1 MMILARYVLREHIG
15 PFIFA
20 FVIITFILILD
31 FIPDL
36 VEMVVGKDLSAWII
50 FKVFIFQFGWIV
62 ALSVPMSVLVATL
75 MAYGRMTNDLE
86 ITAVKAAGVPVIR
99 VIMPVLLASLVVG
112 AGMVVFN
119 NRVLPDMNHR
129 ARVLM
134 QDIRRLRPTLQIRSG
149 AFVTD
154 IPGYIILIDSVN
166 HTTSDLKGVKILEL
180 AKGKKA
186 PRTIVAESGHMEFA
200 PNGNDLIFDLR
211 NGEIH
216 EYSEQNQED
225 YRRVAF
231 AEQRILVRDVSREF
245 EESADDFRTDREKS
259 AQRML
264 ADIEKWK
271 GNIKPYRY
279 KITNIVGEEIDR
291 LTADSLPQ
299 PLDTGLT
306 LTASME
312 HLKRA
317 VQSQVLRISR
327 EADGVRTQQK
337 MIDSYLVEV
346 HKKYAL
352 PTACVVFVL
361 IGAPLGVI
369 ARRGSMGISIGIS
382 LGLFILYWAFL
393 IGGEDLAD
401 RGMVEPWL
409 SMWAANILIGGIGL
423 YLIYIVSTEQPF
435 WGPFDL
441 RAYRRKSR

>member
-1 MMILARYVLREHIG
+1 MLILARYVIREHIG
-15 PFIFA
+15 PFILA

-36 VEMVVGKDLSAWII
+36 VEMVVGKDLSAWVI

-99 VIMPVLLASLVVG
+99 VITPLLLISLVIG
-112 AGMVVFN
+112 YGMVLFN

-134 QDIRRLRPTLQIRSG
+134 QDIKRLRPTLQIRSG

-154 IPGYIILIDSVN
+154 IPGYIILIDSVE
-166 HTTSDLKGVKILEL
+166 HTTSELVGVKILEM
-180 AKGKKA
+180 AKRDEA
-186 PRTIVAESGHMEFA
+186 PRTIVAQSGHMEFA
-200 PNGNDLIFDLR
+200 ENGTDLIFDLR

-216 EYSEQNQED
+216 EYDKEKKEN
-225 YRRVAF
+225 YRRLAF
-231 AEQRILVRDVSREF
+231 TTQRIVVRDVSREF
-245 EESADDFRTDREKS
+245 SESADDFRTDREKS
-259 AQRML
+259 ADRML
-264 ADIEKWK
+264 ADIENWK
-271 GNIKPYRY
+271 ENITPYRF
-279 KITNIVGEEIDR
+279 KISTIVDEEFAR
-291 LTADSLPQ
+291 LFPDSVPR
-299 PLDTGLT
+299 PLDTVLT
-306 LTASME
+306 LDASME
-312 HLKRA
+312 NLKRTL
-317 VQSQVLRISR
+317 QSQVLRISR
-327 EADGVRTQQK
+327 EAEGVRTQQK
-337 MIDSYLVEV
+337 LIDSYLVEV

-361 IGAPLGVI
+361 IGAPLGIV

-401 RGMVEPWL
+401 RGLVAPWL
-409 SMWAANILIGGIGL
+409 SMWAANMLIGAVGL
-423 YLIYIVSTEQPF
+423 YLIYIVSSEQPF

-441 RAYRRKSR
+441 RAYRQKAK